1 MRKLT
6 YINRWLKKYSI
17 EIYRLNAVERMT
29 RQNSDKWFKQLNI
42 NTVLD
47 IGANEGL
54 FTEMIHR
61 IIPSASIIAFEPLSE
76 CVKKL
81 LELQPRIPSLSVI
94 PFALGDEEGG
104 RTIHCNAFLPS
115 SSLLRAEK
123 LHEIAFPY
131 TKQIR
136 EESIKISTLDLL
148 LKGHSLKRSV
158 LAKIDVQG
166 YELHVLKGAVQT
178 LPLIDILIVET
189 SYFSLYQG
197 QSAFAEVYDFL
208 IKKGFL
214 FIGNYDQLYNPQNGM
229 VLQGDA
235 IFVNEPTLKI
245 LEGA

>member
-6 YINRWLKKYSI
+6 YINRWLKKFGV
-17 EIYRLNAVERMT
+17 EIYRLNAVERTT
-29 RQNSDKWFKQLNI
+29 RQNSDEWLKQLNI

-76 CVKKL
+76 CVRELLKL
-81 LELQPRIPSLSVI
+81 QQSIPSLSVI
-94 PFALGDEEGG
+94 PFALGDEEGE
-104 RTIHCNAFLPS
+104 RIFHCNAFSPS

-131 TKQIR
+131 TKHTR

-148 LKGHSLKRSV
+148 LKGYNLKGGV

-166 YELHVLKGAVQT
+166 YELRVLRGTEQT
-178 LPLIDILIVET
+178 LPLIDVVIVET
-189 SYFSLYQG
+189 SYFSIYQG
-197 QSAFAEVYDFL
+197 QSTFSEVYDFL
-208 IKKGFL
+208 VKKGFH
-214 FIGNYDQLYNPQNGM
+214 FIGNYDQMYNPQNGM

-235 IFVNEPTLKI
+235 IFVNESSLKI
-245 LEGA
+245 LEKA